1 MIRFASALIG
11 NILVSYTLEAYPSNV
26 RSMGFS
32 LCLGVS
38 SLGSIFVPWINE
50 AFIYANLSGFI
61 SFAVASL
68 AVLYFLNKLPET
80 HGRMCRETLEML
92 EESSPHISLTSWAT
106 LNF

>member
-1 MIRFASALIG
+1 MNYLQMIRFASALIG
-11 NILVSYTLEAYPSNV
+11 NILVSYTLEIYPSNV

-61 SFAVASL
+61 NFSVASI
-68 AVLYFLNKLPET
+68 VVFYFMNKL
-80 HGRMCRETLEML
+80 
-92 EESSPHISLTSWAT
+92 S
-106 LNF
+106 

>member
-11 NILVSYTLEAYPSNV
+11 NILVSYTLEIYPSNV

-50 AFIYANLSGFI
+50 LFIYANLSGFI

-68 AVLYFLNKLPET
+68 VVFYFVNKLSET
-80 HGRMCRETLEML
+80 YGKMRTETL
-92 EESSPHISLTSWAT
+92 
-106 LNF
+106 